1 MKKRIICL
9 LLSLICACSL
19 VCCNKAES
27 SLSDLS
33 VYKNDDYHFEF
44 TYPSAFS
51 LKETVESEE
60 NSNEC
65 DFVFKDGSD
74 RKITILC
81 RLNPHDDIYAYVK
94 ESGLNEKKITA
105 LTYASFIYDMKNEDN
120 PFYQIISATKRM
132 VITVDFRFDKQDTS
146 AQQICEN
153 LSFVFTEYANVPREN
168 RFLSDDVSIN
178 ASHLSVNIPANAEYT
193 LYPEPATLPDGEQN
207 EDEFDANADCTDLD
221 IYSNYYASSYRM
233 INKALSPYASSGL
246 TSQGANS
253 VDAEHVYAL
262 SDERLDNITF
272 LQGKM
277 LDGPFGA
284 YIYAPFTCEYNG
296 KASYGAYIAG
306 FFEDLYY
313 EYAYSCNNDAPDG
326 EREQFESLLASLEID

>member
-9 LLSLICACSL
+9 LLSLICAFSL
-19 VCCNKAES
+19 VCCQRAES
-27 SLSDLS
+27 SSSDLS
-33 VYKNDDYHFEF
+33 VYENEDYHFKL

-51 LKETVESEE
+51 LKETVEFEE
-60 NSNEC
+60 NSDEC
-65 DFVFKDGSD
+65 DFIFKDGND
-74 RKITILC
+74 RQITVLC
-81 RLNPHDDIYAYVK
+81 RFNPYKNLYTYVK
-94 ESGLNEKKITA
+94 ESKLNIKNITS
-105 LTYASFIYDMKNEDN
+105 LTSASFIYDMKNDEK
-120 PFYQIISATKRM
+120 PFYQIIAATKRM
-132 VITVDFRFDKQDTS
+132 VVTVDFRFDQQDPS
-146 AQQICEN
+146 AEQICEK

-193 LYPEPATLPDGEQN
+193 LYPEPAKMPDDIQN
-207 EDEFDANADCTDLD
+207 EEEFDANKDCTDLD

-233 INKALSPYASSGL
+233 TDRSLSPYASSGL

-253 VDAEHVYAL
+253 VDAEYVRTL
-262 SDERLDNITF
+262 SDERIDNITF
-272 LQGKM
+272 SQGKV

-284 YIYAPFTCEYNG
+284 YIYAPFTCEYNK

-306 FFEDLYY
+306 FFGDLYY

-326 EREQFESLLASLEID
+326 ECEQFKSLLASLEID